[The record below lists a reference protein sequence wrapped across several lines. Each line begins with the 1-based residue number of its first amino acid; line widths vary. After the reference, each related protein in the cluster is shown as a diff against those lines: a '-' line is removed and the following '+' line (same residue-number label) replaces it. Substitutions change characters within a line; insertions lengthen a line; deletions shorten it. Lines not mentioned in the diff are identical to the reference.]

1 MSTTVAVAGENV
13 DSERVQKL
21 ASELMHLIKAHYLEG
36 PMARERVLEVI
47 NALALCLAI
56 TVHAT
61 DDEDFVTAVFSAA
74 FNTNLNLYKQ
84 QGPNP
89 EHKN

>member
-1 MSTTVAVAGENV
+1 MSTTIAVAGENV
-13 DSERVQKL
+13 DPEKAQEL
-21 ASELMHLIKAHYLEG
+21 ASKLMHLIKEHYLEG
-36 PMARERVLEVI
+36 PMGKERVLEVL

-61 DDEDFVTAVFSAA
+61 DDEDFTTAVFSAA

-84 QGPNP
+84 QKPNP
-89 EHKN
+89 EHTN